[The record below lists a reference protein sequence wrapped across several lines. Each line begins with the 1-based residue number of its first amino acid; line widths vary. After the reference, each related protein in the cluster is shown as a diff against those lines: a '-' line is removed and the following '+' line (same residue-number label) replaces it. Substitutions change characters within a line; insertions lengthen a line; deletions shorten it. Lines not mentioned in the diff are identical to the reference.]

1 VTSQTIFL
9 TKKPLEKPRPKYYI
23 YYDEWTGDITN
34 IGNRLHQGTEN
45 RITDPYVITDSSV
58 AVDLMKG
65 KISPKKYMVADLAD
79 GMTLIERN
87 NALHI
92 KKTENQLSLIP
103 LAKATISSDVNLI
116 FYKSNWLLEVNLNQ
130 DTIFKLTGR
139 RFHKKFTESDNV
151 NESKIVLYITEK
163 NNPLILYET
172 IEIDPIDLLNNGYV
186 LVELDHLKTKTT
198 QEDISFITRRIF
210 KDYGLKYKESY
221 DTIDYHSRKSHR
233 RRYTKIHNKSEDW
246 TTFSVSQSA
255 EGWVLKSNFDDPH
268 SEKLFR
274 DIKIFLFDD
283 TPFGLLDKI
292 TVPYDMIG
300 RYQEYLIK
308 TSVDP
313 TKRYMMLGEENKRLS
328 FKIENL
334 RK

>member
-1 VTSQTIFL
+1 
-9 TKKPLEKPRPKYYI
+9 
-23 YYDEWTGDITN
+23 
-34 IGNRLHQGTEN
+34 
-45 RITDPYVITDSSV
+45 
-58 AVDLMKG
+58 M
-65 KISPKKYMVADLAD
+65 
-79 GMTLIERN
+79 
-87 NALHI
+87 
-92 KKTENQLSLIP
+92 
-103 LAKATISSDVNLI
+103 I

-139 RFHKKFTESDNV
+139 KFHKKFTESDNV
-151 NESKIVLYITEK
+151 NEFKIVLYITEK

-313 TKRYMMLGEENKRLS
+313 TKCYMMLGEENKRLS